1 MLKYFLKRI
10 LLIFP
15 TLIGVTLISFI
26 LLNLTPGGPIEQKI
40 QQIKQAQQAA
50 GQNFGVSEEV
60 IQGLKKQYGFD
71 KPIHTRYFIWISS
84 LARLDFG
91 KSFSFEEPALDVILS
106 RIPISLQ
113 FGLISFLLIY
123 LVCIPLGI
131 KKAVKNDST
140 FDHITS
146 FFLIILY
153 SIPPL
158 MLGILLRNFL
168 ANPMYLEWFPLQGSA
183 SDEYEYLSF
192 IERIWDRAH
201 HFVLPLLC
209 YMISG
214 FTALTFLMKN
224 SLLDEI
230 KLDYV
235 RTAQAKGLTEKA
247 VVYKHALRN
256 ALIPIATSLGSF
268 LGIFLAGSIIIEEI
282 FNIYGMGQLSYT
294 ALLQR
299 DYNISMGIIFLS
311 SLFLLFGRL
320 ISDFL
325 YIIVDPRIDFS

>member
-1 MLKYFLKRI
+1 M
-10 LLIFP
+10 
-15 TLIGVTLISFI
+15 
-26 LLNLTPGGPIEQKI
+26 TPGGPIEQKI
-40 QQIKQAQQAA
+40 QQIKQAQQAS

-60 IQGLKKQYGFD
+60 IEGLKKQYGFD
-71 KPIHTRYFIWISS
+71 KPLHTRYFIWVANLS
-84 LARLDFG
+84 RLDFG
-91 KSFSFEEPALDVILS
+91 RSFSFEEPALDVILS

-113 FGLISFLLIY
+113 FGLVSFLLIY
-123 LVCIPLGI
+123 LVCVPLGI
-131 KKAVKNDST
+131 RKAVLDGST
-140 FDHITS
+140 FDHVSS

-168 ANPMYLEWFPLQGSA
+168 ANPMYLEWFPLQGA
-183 SDEYEYLSF
+183 YSDEYEYLSLWGQ
-192 IERIWDRAH
+192 IQDRVH
-201 HFVLPLLC
+201 HFILPLLC
-209 YMISG
+209 YMITG

-230 KLDYV
+230 RLDYV
-235 RTAQAKGLTEKA
+235 RTARAKGLAEKT

-256 ALIPIATSLGSF
+256 ALIPIVTSLGSF
-268 LGIFLAGSIIIEEI
+268 LGVFLAGSIIIEEI

-311 SLFLLFGRL
+311 SLFLLLGRL
-320 ISDFL
+320 ISDLL
-325 YIIVDPRIDFS
+325 YIAVDPRIDFK